1 VAGVFDLPSGFC
13 LGLLGDG
20 VGDVALLT
28 ISGEPGSRFEEVAHG
43 VAQLLRFELVAES
56 RLTQWLTEEFGE
68 SPVPARAWRPAVASI
83 VARMATEHHLVVA
96 LSGAES
102 LFDPMPQ
109 VLRAGVVASE
119 LRRAG
124 NVMLDRQLERP
135 AAKTELAKLDAAAKH
150 LRRARFGRFTPRPAD
165 FDAEFMD
172 VGQMAEVL
180 RAAAAARCLAEE
192 GLLSPSA
199 EARIQFLTRLDLAR
213 HGIVPAGRAHLKR
226 AAFSHPSEE
235 MFANL
240 LDFYR
245 IQWQYEP
252 RSFPLQ
258 WDKDGN
264 VMEAFTPDFYLP
276 EFDLYVELTTM
287 KQALVT
293 RKNRKVK
300 LLRAIYPHV
309 NIQVFYQK
317 DFQDLVFKYGTRM
330 YDPQMPPPENA
341 S

>member
-1 VAGVFDLPSGFC
+1 M
-13 LGLLGDG
+13 
-20 VGDVALLT
+20 ALLT
-28 ISGEPGSRFEEVAHG
+28 ISGEPASRFEEVAHG

-56 RLTQWLTEEFGE
+56 RLTQWMAEEFGDASIPE
-68 SPVPARAWRPAVASI
+68 RAWRPAVASI

-109 VLRAGVVASE
+109 LLRVGIVASE
-119 LRRAG
+119 ARRAG
-124 NVMLDRQLERP
+124 NVMLDQQLERP
-135 AAKTELAKLDAAAKH
+135 AAKAELGKLDAAAKR
-150 LRRARFGRFTPRPAD
+150 LRRARLGRSTPRPGD
-165 FDAEFMD
+165 FDITLNSEFMD
-172 VGQMAEVL
+172 AGQMAEVL
-180 RAAAAARCLAEE
+180 RGAAAARCLAEQ
-192 GLLSPSA
+192 GLLSAAA
-199 EARIQFLTRLDLAR
+199 EAGIQFRTRLELAR
-213 HGIVPAGRAHLKR
+213 HGIVPAGRAHLKH
-226 AAFSHPSEE
+226 AAFGHPSEE

-300 LLRAIYPHV
+300 LLRAIYPHI

-317 DFQDLVFKYGTRM
+317 DFQDLIFKYGLRESFK
-330 YDPQMPPPENA
+330 DANK
-341 S
+341 

>member
-1 VAGVFDLPSGFC
+1 M
-13 LGLLGDG
+13 
-20 VGDVALLT
+20 ALLT
-28 ISGEPGSRFEEVAHG
+28 ISGEPASRFEEVAHG

-56 RLTQWLTEEFGE
+56 RLSQWIVEEFGDAQIPE
-68 SPVPARAWRPAVASI
+68 RAWRPAVASI

-96 LSGAES
+96 LPAAES

-109 VLRAGVVASE
+109 LLRAGIVASE
-119 LRRAG
+119 ARRTG

-135 AAKTELAKLDAAAKH
+135 EAKRELAKLDADARR
-150 LRRARFGRFTPRPAD
+150 LRRARIGRSTPRPGD
-165 FDAEFMD
+165 FDITLNAESMD
-172 VGQMAEVL
+172 AGRMAEVL
-180 RAAAAARCLAEE
+180 RGAASAGCLAEQ
-192 GLLSPSA
+192 GLLSAEA
-199 EARIQFLTRLDLAR
+199 EARIQFRTRLDLSR
-213 HGIVPAGRAHLKR
+213 HGIVPAGRVQLKR
-226 AAFSHPSEE
+226 AAFGHPSEE

-245 IQWQYEP
+245 IQWEYEP

-293 RKNRKVK
+293 RKNRKIK

-317 DFQDLVFKYGTRM
+317 DFQDLVFKYGSRM
-330 YDPQMPPPENA
+330 SAQTTPPEGG